1 MQQPV
6 NKRMVLKV
14 LMVFHACY
22 CSLSSGIAEC
32 GNGPIKHLLQKLSA
46 SPSPCPGPH
55 SSERLIM
62 DMTFYGNGSSPLDH
76 FLHND
81 HNNQGKMRE
90 VYRHI
95 LKFLEYGSLLGMM
108 NFSYLQKQLQARDG
122 KTL

>member
-6 NKRMVLKV
+6 NKRMILKV

-22 CSLSSGIAEC
+22 CSQPSGIAEC
-32 GNGPIKHLLQKLSA
+32 GKRSHKTLTSEAFCLSLTL
-46 SPSPCPGPH
+46 SWSH
-55 SSERLIM
+55 SSGRLII
-62 DMTFYGNGSSPLDH
+62 DMTFYGNGSSFLDH
-76 FLHND
+76 FLEND

-90 VYRHI
+90 VYRYI
-95 LKFLEYGSLLGMM
+95 LKFLEYGTLLGVM